1 MGQERT
7 SNSLSCCLLCV
18 KVVNNMAKNKGNLKR
33 KRNRKNKKLKR
44 TEQQQQLASS
54 WTGSRL
60 PCEAALLDYAAEA
73 EAHVYK
79 DAVRTAIAEHEKSK
93 ALWTEKE
100 RKMQEAHDAEMEYT
114 EHLVTEKERKMQE
127 AHDAE
132 LEYTEHLVRPFYM
145 SFFFGCYLCLC
156 LCFYHYEHAVE
167 IGQYEHLLW
176 SAQTAEKEYRETLE
190 NMRNILS
197 DNVMTL
203 RKVRTILCFS

>member
-1 MGQERT
+1 
-7 SNSLSCCLLCV
+7 L
-18 KVVNNMAKNKGNLKR
+18 
-33 KRNRKNKKLKR
+33 LKR

-54 WTGSRL
+54 WTGLRL

-73 EAHVYK
+73 EAHVHK

-93 ALWTEKE
+93 ALWAEKE
-100 RKMQEAHDAEMEYT
+100 RKMQQAP
-114 EHLVTEKERKMQE
+114 
-127 AHDAE
+127 DAE

-156 LCFYHYEHAVE
+156 LCFCHYEHAVE
-167 IGQYEHLLW
+167 IGQYKHLLW

-190 NMRNILS
+190 NVRNNLS

-203 RKVRTILCFS
+203 RKVRTFLCFS

>member
-1 MGQERT
+1 M
-7 SNSLSCCLLCV
+7 
-18 KVVNNMAKNKGNLKR
+18 
-33 KRNRKNKKLKR
+33 
-44 TEQQQQLASS
+44 
-54 WTGSRL
+54 
-60 PCEAALLDYAAEA
+60 
-73 EAHVYK
+73 HK
-79 DAVRTAIAEHEKSK
+79 DAVRTTIAEHEKSK
-93 ALWTEKE
+93 ALWAEKE

-132 LEYTEHLVRPFYM
+132 MEYTEHLVTEKERKMQEARDAELEYIEHLVRPFYM
-145 SFFFGCYLCLC
+145 SFFSGCYLCLC
-156 LCFYHYEHAVE
+156 LCFFHYEHAVE

-190 NMRNILS
+190 NVRNNLS